1 MTYRWMNALPVALL
15 AFAVSASAQA
25 QEEGAAQPA
34 EGGKNITALAPVS
47 GGLTAE
53 EVARRATATSF
64 ELKAKE
70 KAVAAAEAQVDQAMV
85 NFFPRIVLTG
95 RYTRLSKV
103 EYPSLIPADSPFAD
117 FLGDAASSFSFE
129 TPLDQWH
136 TQAQLQVPISDY
148 ILRISRGYAAAS
160 KNLKAKQL
168 DQQAQKLKTALDAK
182 VAYYDWLRARGSA
195 EVAEQTLEQAK
206 GHLGDVKQAFAVG
219 AASKADVLRV
229 EAQVAQAEML
239 VERMRNLARIT
250 EDRLRVM
257 MHDTSGRP
265 YTVGENLE
273 DEVVPV
279 AQVQDLEALREEA
292 MSRRLEVKMIEESV
306 GAVREQ
312 AKIAKAGMWP
322 SIAAFADAIYANPNS
337 RIFPQQEKWD
347 FTWDAGIQITWSPN
361 DVFASSASGSSVDAQ
376 AAQLEA
382 QRDVLLDGIRLE
394 VLQSAQALREALVAI
409 ETTQRGLEAAEESYR
424 VRRELFRNGRATTME
439 VTDAEMELLR
449 ARLEALNARVD
460 LRTANLRLEHALGRD
475 VDREVSVR

>member
-1 MTYRWMNALPVALL
+1 MTYRWMKALPFALF
-15 AFAVSASAQA
+15 AFAVSASVQA
-25 QEEGAAQPA
+25 QEQGAADDLP
-34 EGGKNITALAPVS
+34 EGGKSITALAPIS
-47 GGLTAE
+47 GGLTAD

-70 KAVAAAEAQVDQAMV
+70 QAVAAAKAQVDQAVV
-85 NFFPRIVLTG
+85 NFVPRVVLTG
-95 RYTRLSKV
+95 RYTRLSEV
-103 EYPSLIPADSPFAD
+103 EYPQLIPADSPAAQ
-117 FLGDAASSFSFE
+117 FLGGGGFSFE
-129 TPLDQWH
+129 TPLNQWH

-168 DQQAQKLKTALDAK
+168 DEQAQKLKTALDAK

-206 GHLGDVKQAFAVG
+206 GHLADVKQAFAVG

-312 AKIAKAGMWP
+312 AKVAKAGAWP

-337 RIFPQQEKWD
+337 RIFPQSEKWD

-382 QRDVLLDGIRLE
+382 QREALLDGIRLE
-394 VLQSAQALREALVAI
+394 VLQSAQALREAQVAI
-409 ETTQRGLEAAEESYR
+409 ETTKRGLEAAEESYR
-424 VRRELFRNGRATTME
+424 VRRELFRNGRATSME
-439 VTDAEMELLR
+439 VTDAETELLR